1 MLPPI
6 TDDHLS
12 DLRMTGVNL
21 AVVIGAS
28 VGAVV
33 FVAIVIAVVI
43 YCSCKRGPTDSAP
56 TDPALPAS
64 VITTTDGVQV
74 QSGNFAPPPQYHEV
88 QVQPGSFVPPPQ
100 YHGVQVQPGSFASP
114 PPYQTK
120 A

>member
-1 MLPPI
+1 MFSVSHIMLPPI
-6 TDDHLS
+6 TDDHPS

-21 AVVIGAS
+21 AAVIGAS

-43 YCSCKRGPTDSAP
+43 YRFFCKRGRTDSAP
-56 TDPALPAS
+56 PDPALPAS
-64 VITTTDGVQV
+64 VITTNDEVKVQP
-74 QSGNFAPPPQYHEV
+74 GNFAR
-88 QVQPGSFVPPPQ
+88 PPQ
-100 YHGVQVQPGSFASP
+100 YHGVQVQPGSVGPP